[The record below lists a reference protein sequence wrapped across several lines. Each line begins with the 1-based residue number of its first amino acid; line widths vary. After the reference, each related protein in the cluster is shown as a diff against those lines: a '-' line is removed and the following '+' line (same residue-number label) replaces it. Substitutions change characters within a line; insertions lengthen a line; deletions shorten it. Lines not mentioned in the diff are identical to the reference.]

1 MKSRLALSAIIGLA
15 AADFFTAIGPD
26 GTLSARQAKSQ
37 WDGVYTSE
45 QAKRG
50 QVLYDDQCSS
60 CHGAELNGGERAP
73 SLAGGE
79 FSANW
84 NDFTLGD
91 LFEEMS
97 FSMPQ
102 NDPGTLNPQQ
112 NADILAYMLHKGTY
126 PTGPTE
132 LATDLE
138 VLKTVKFV
146 ATKP

>member
-26 GTLSARQAKSQ
+26 GTLSARQSKSQ
-37 WDGVYTSE
+37 WNGVYTSE
-45 QAKRG
+45 QSKRG

-60 CHGAELNGGERAP
+60 CHGAELNGGERAA

-102 NDPGTLNPQQ
+102 NDPGSLSPQQ

-126 PTGPTE
+126 PTGPAE